1 MIVISKG
8 MYMKPIYF
16 VAIISFVL
24 GSLGYIIL
32 QFWIRP
38 ILGYQRMK
46 HKVALNIKYYY
57 RAKNNE
63 DIGEKIKSQMKD
75 WVKANRQNSVELS
88 ASYNENLP
96 NWYKMLLD
104 SRGESPIDASKHLMI
119 LSNTSNYDH
128 AEKHIEGIKN
138 YLKIK

>member
-1 MIVISKG
+1 ME
-8 MYMKPIYF
+8 PIYV
-16 VAIISFVL
+16 VAIISFIS
-24 GSLGYIIL
+24 GSFGYIIL
-32 QFWIRP
+32 QFWLRP
-38 ILGYQRMK
+38 ILGYRKIK
-46 HKVALNIKYYY
+46 HKVALAIKYYY
-57 RAKNNE
+57 KSKNDK
-63 DIGEKIKSQMKD
+63 DIGEKIKSQMKE
-75 WVKANRQNSVELS
+75 WSKANRQNSVELS

-128 AEKHIEGIKN
+128 AEKHIEKIKN

>member
-1 MIVISKG
+1 ME
-8 MYMKPIYF
+8 PIYV
-16 VAIISFVL
+16 VAIISFVS

-38 ILGYQRMK
+38 ILGYRKIK
-46 HKVALNIKYYY
+46 HKVTLAIKSYYKS
-57 RAKNNE
+57 KNNE
-63 DIGEKIKSQMKD
+63 NIGEKIKSQMKK
-75 WVKANRQNSVELS
+75 WNKENKQNSVKLS

-96 NWYKMLLD
+96 NWYKMLLE

-119 LSNTSNYDH
+119 LSNTRNQDH
-128 AEKHIEGIKN
+128 AEKHIEEIKN

>member
-1 MIVISKG
+1 MES
-8 MYMKPIYF
+8 IYV
-16 VAIISFVL
+16 VAIISFVA
-24 GSLGYIIL
+24 GAFGYIII

-38 ILGYQRMK
+38 ISGYRK
-46 HKVALNIKYYY
+46 IKNKVALTIKYYS
-57 RAKNNE
+57 KSKDN
-63 DIGEKIKSQMKD
+63 DFIDKKIKSQMKE
-75 WVKANRQNSVELS
+75 WNKANRQSSVELS

-128 AEKHIEGIKN
+128 MEKHIEEIKN

>member
-1 MIVISKG
+1 
-8 MYMKPIYF
+8 MKPIYF
-16 VAIISFVL
+16 VAIISFAS
-24 GSLGYIIL
+24 GFLGYIII

-38 ILGYQRMK
+38 ILGYQRIK
-46 HKVALNIKYYY
+46 NKVALTIKYYNKS
-57 RAKNNE
+57 KNNE
-63 DIGEKIKSQMKD
+63 DVGKKINLQMKD

-104 SRGESPIDASKHLMI
+104 SRGEFPIDASKHLMI
-119 LSNTSNYDH
+119 LSNTRNYGH
-128 AEKHIEGIKN
+128 MEKHIKEIKN

>member
-1 MIVISKG
+1 ME
-8 MYMKPIYF
+8 PIYF

-24 GSLGYIIL
+24 GSLGYIIT

-38 ILGYQRMK
+38 ILGYHK
-46 HKVALNIKYYY
+46 IKNKVALTIKYYY
-57 RAKNNE
+57 KSKNNK
-63 DIGEKIKSQMKD
+63 DIGEKIKSQMKE
-75 WVKANRQNSVELS
+75 WSKANRQNSVELS

-119 LSNTSNYDH
+119 LSNTRNYDH
-128 AEKHIEGIKN
+128 MERHMKEIKN

>member
-1 MIVISKG
+1 ME
-8 MYMKPIYF
+8 PIYF
-16 VAIISFVL
+16 VAIISFIS

-32 QFWIRP
+32 KFWIRP
-38 ILGYQRMK
+38 ILGYRK
-46 HKVALNIKYYY
+46 IKNKVALTIKFYYKS
-57 RAKNNE
+57 KNNK
-63 DIGEKIKSQMKD
+63 DIGKKIKLQMKERS
-75 WVKANRQNSVELS
+75 KANRQNSVELS
-88 ASYNENLP
+88 ESYNENLP

-128 AEKHIEGIKN
+128 MEKHLKEIKN

>member
-1 MIVISKG
+1 ME
-8 MYMKPIYF
+8 PIYF
-16 VAIISFVL
+16 VAITSFVS
-24 GSLGYIIL
+24 GSLGYLIL

-38 ILGYQRMK
+38 ILGYK
-46 HKVALNIKYYY
+46 KIKNKVELTIKYYY
-57 RAKNNE
+57 KSKNNKN
-63 DIGEKIKSQMKD
+63 IGEKIKSQMKERS
-75 WVKANRQNSVELS
+75 KTNRQNSVELS

>member
-1 MIVISKG
+1 ME
-8 MYMKPIYF
+8 PIYF

-24 GSLGYIIL
+24 GSLGYIII

-38 ILGYQRMK
+38 ILGYRK
-46 HKVALNIKYYY
+46 IKNKVALTIKYYY
-57 RAKNNE
+57 NSKNNE
-63 DIGEKIKSQMKD
+63 DIGEKIKSQIKE
-75 WVKANRQNSVELS
+75 WNKANKENSVELS

-104 SRGESPIDASKHLMI
+104 SRGESPIDASKHLMT
-119 LSNTSNYDH
+119 LSNIRNYDH
-128 AEKHIEGIKN
+128 MEKHMKEIKN

>member
-1 MIVISKG
+1 
-8 MYMKPIYF
+8 MKPIYF
-16 VAIISFVL
+16 VAIISFVS
-24 GSLGYIIL
+24 GFLGYIIL

-38 ILGYQRMK
+38 ILGYQK
-46 HKVALNIKYYY
+46 IKNKVALTIKYYY
-57 RAKNNE
+57 KSKNNE
-63 DIGEKIKSQMKD
+63 DIGEKIKLQMKEKE
-75 WVKANRQNSVELS
+75 WGKANRQNSVELS

-119 LSNTSNYDH
+119 LSNTRNYGH
-128 AEKHIEGIKN
+128 MEKHMKEIKN

>member
-1 MIVISKG
+1 ME
-8 MYMKPIYF
+8 PIYV
-16 VAIISFVL
+16 VAIISFIS
-24 GSLGYIIL
+24 GSFGYIIL

-38 ILGYQRMK
+38 ILGYK
-46 HKVALNIKYYY
+46 KIKNKVALTIKYYY
-57 RAKNNE
+57 KSKNNK
-63 DIGEKIKSQMKD
+63 DTGEKIKSQMKE
-75 WVKANRQNSVELS
+75 WSKANRQNSVKLS

-104 SRGESPIDASKHLMI
+104 SRGESPIDASKYLMI
-119 LSNTSNYDH
+119 LSNTRNYDH

>member
-1 MIVISKG
+1 ME
-8 MYMKPIYF
+8 PIYF

-38 ILGYQRMK
+38 ILGYRK
-46 HKVALNIKYYY
+46 IKNKVALTVRDYYKS
-57 RAKNNE
+57 KNNK
-63 DIGEKIKSQMKD
+63 DIGEKIKSQMKE
-75 WVKANRQNSVELS
+75 WSKANRQNSVELS
-88 ASYNENLP
+88 ANYNGNLP

-119 LSNTSNYDH
+119 LSNTSNCDH
-128 AEKHIEGIKN
+128 AEKHMKEIKN

>member
-1 MIVISKG
+1 MES
-8 MYMKPIYF
+8 IYV
-16 VAIISFVL
+16 VAIISFVA
-24 GSLGYIIL
+24 GAFGYIII

-38 ILGYQRMK
+38 ISGYRK
-46 HKVALNIKYYY
+46 IKNKVALTIKYYS
-57 RAKNNE
+57 KSKDN
-63 DIGEKIKSQMKD
+63 DFIDKKIKSQMKE
-75 WVKANRQNSVELS
+75 WNKANRQSSVELS

-119 LSNTSNYDH
+119 LSNTNNYDH
-128 AEKHIEGIKN
+128 MEKHIEEIKN